1 MPKLPDFV
9 SSLEDRFF
17 SLSPYIRQLKAEN
30 NELNAKLTAAIAG
43 ELTIESIYFKN
54 GRLSLSYKTKIAA
67 LIAQHF
73 FELTETAANYVEC
86 SFYHEPSDQ
95 VFLITAQKSTGKSPH
110 QLRLEAESQRDEA
123 IAKVAALEKE
133 LEMLRKQNAI

>member
-17 SLSPYIRQLKAEN
+17 SLSPYVRQLKAEN

-43 ELTIESIYFKN
+43 ELTVESIYLKD
-54 GRLSLSYKTKIAA
+54 GKLKISLKSKILP
-67 LIAQHF
+67 LIAQCF
-73 FELTETAANYVEC
+73 FELTEAAENYVEC
-86 SFYHEPSDQ
+86 SFYHQPSGQ
-95 VFLITAQKSTGKSPH
+95 VFLLTAQKAHGKSPH
-110 QLRLEAESQRDEA
+110 QLRIEAEAQRDEA

-133 LEMLRKQNAI
+133 LEMLRNQNAI